1 MLAITLE
8 VMEASGPSGYC
19 LPMMKQQTAERP
31 AKVGDLIKEWR
42 SRRRLSQLDLALEAG
57 VSQRHLSFVESGRSV
72 PSREMV
78 ETLSEH
84 LGLPLRERNV
94 LLVSAGFAPAFAE
107 RKLTDPS
114 MDAAR
119 TAVELVLRG
128 HEPNPALAVDRY
140 WRLIMANAVVGPML
154 GLVSDKSLLE
164 GEVNVLRVS
173 LHPGGLAPH
182 IANLAGWK
190 AHLLHRLN
198 QQIDASADP
207 KLIALEKELAAY
219 PAPGPKVLPTGLD
232 DIAIPF
238 EIRMGGQLLSFISTV
253 TVFGTPVEVTL
264 SELAIEAFYP
274 ANPETAA
281 TMQAMAKAQKN

>member
-1 MLAITLE
+1 
-8 VMEASGPSGYC
+8 MEARETCGYRQ
-19 LPMMKQQTAERP
+19 LMMKQQTTERP
-31 AKVGDLIKEWR
+31 ARIGDLIREWR

-57 VSQRHLSFVESGRSV
+57 ISQRHLSFVESGRSA

-78 ETLSEH
+78 EILSEH

-94 LLVSAGFAPAFAE
+94 LLLSAGFAPAFAE

-114 MDAAR
+114 MNAAR

-140 WRLIMANAVVGPML
+140 WRLVMANAVVGPML

-182 IANLAGWK
+182 IANLSGWK

-219 PAPGPKVLPTGLD
+219 PAPGPKGLHTSLD

-238 EIRMGGQLLSFISTV
+238 ELRLGGQVLSFIST
-253 TVFGTPVEVTL
+253 TTIFGTPVEVTL

-274 ANPETAA
+274 ANAETSAA
-281 TMQAMAKAQKN
+281 MQAMAKAQKN

>member
-1 MLAITLE
+1 
-8 VMEASGPSGYC
+8 MEASGPPGYRSG
-19 LPMMKQQTAERP
+19 MMKQQSTERP

-57 VSQRHLSFVESGRSV
+57 ISQRHLSFVESGRSI
-72 PSREMV
+72 PSRDMV

-94 LLVSAGFAPAFAE
+94 LLLSAGFAPAFAE

-114 MDAAR
+114 MAAAR

-140 WRLIMANAVVGPML
+140 WTLVMANAVVGPML
-154 GLVSDKSLLE
+154 GLVEDKSLLQ

-182 IANLAGWK
+182 IVNLSSWK
-190 AHLLHRLN
+190 AHLLHRLG
-198 QQIDASADP
+198 QQIDTSADP
-207 KLIALEKELAAY
+207 KLIALEKELSAY
-219 PAPGPKVLPTGLD
+219 PAPGPKTLRGSLD

-238 EIRMGGQLLSFISTV
+238 ELKLGGQVMSFIST
-253 TVFGTPVEVTL
+253 TTIFGTPVDVTL

-274 ANPETAA
+274 ANAETSAA
-281 TMQAMAKAQKN
+281 MQAMAKGLKN